1 MRSFGCKLC
10 CASFAPHSLAARF
23 LMKSIYEASTA
34 LDAHM
39 ILNLLEQEGI
49 NGRVDGE
56 YLPGGVGEI
65 QAINL
70 VRVMVEESDYEKAS
84 QIIRAW
90 EAIEVEQQEEKT
102 KKPAAGA
109 SAFLFGL
116 MLGGGLILW
125 AYNTPVTEDGVDVNG
140 DGVLDEKWIYR
151 DNRISKTEV
160 DRNFDRKVDIVY
172 FFDRRGILK
181 EATFDDNF
189 DGVFETVYKYKD
201 GLTHSRNSDL
211 NQDGNV
217 DYRAS
222 FKYGDI
228 DEVEIL
234 GEGQEPRS
242 KRQKFQMGKL
252 ISAEL
257 DSNGDGNFDVVYE
270 YDYFEEVKTQ
280 SSKRL
285 QFDAATPRD

>member
-1 MRSFGCKLC
+1 
-10 CASFAPHSLAARF
+10 
-23 LMKSIYEASTA
+23 MKSIFEASTA
-34 LDAHM
+34 IDAHM

-49 NGRVDGE
+49 KGRVDGE
-56 YLPGGVGEI
+56 YLPGAVGEI

-70 VRVMVEESDYEKAS
+70 VRVMVDESDYEKAS
-84 QIIRAW
+84 RIIRAW
-90 EAIEVEQQEEKT
+90 EEIEVEEEEKT
-102 KKPAAGA
+102 KSSTTGV

-116 MLGGGLILW
+116 VLGGGLILLV
-125 AYNTPVTEDGVDVNG
+125 YNTPVTEDGIDMNG

-151 DNRISKTEV
+151 DNRISKTVV
-160 DRNFDRKVDIVY
+160 DRNFDRKIDIVY
-172 FFDRRGILK
+172 FFDRRVILK

-234 GEGQEPRS
+234 GEGQDPRS

>member
-1 MRSFGCKLC
+1 
-10 CASFAPHSLAARF
+10 
-23 LMKSIYEASTA
+23 MKSIYEASTA

-39 ILNLLEQEGI
+39 ILNLLEQEGV

-102 KKPAAGA
+102 KKPATGA

-125 AYNTPVTEDGVDVNG
+125 AYNTPVTEDGIDMNG
-140 DGVLDEKWIYR
+140 DGVLDEIWTYR

-160 DRNFDRKVDIVY
+160 DRNFDRKTDIVY
-172 FFDRRGILK
+172 YFDRRGILK

-189 DGVFETVYKYKD
+189 DGVFETEYKYKD
-201 GLTHSRNSDL
+201 GLTHSQNSDL

-234 GEGQEPRS
+234 GEGQDPRS